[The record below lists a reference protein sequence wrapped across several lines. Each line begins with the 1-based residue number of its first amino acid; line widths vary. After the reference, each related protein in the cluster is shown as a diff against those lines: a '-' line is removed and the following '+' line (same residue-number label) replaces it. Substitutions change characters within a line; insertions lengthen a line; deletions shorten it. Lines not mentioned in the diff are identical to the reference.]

1 MKNFHI
7 QSFERIL
14 KTKILKATLVLSC
27 TALDQEETFEVVQ
40 LQFDLLGSKVV
51 SLWCYIFHPSLLF
64 LQEEKSTLEEL
75 HNLKRYGD

>member
-51 SLWCYIFHPSLLF
+51 SL
-64 LQEEKSTLEEL
+64 
-75 HNLKRYGD
+75 